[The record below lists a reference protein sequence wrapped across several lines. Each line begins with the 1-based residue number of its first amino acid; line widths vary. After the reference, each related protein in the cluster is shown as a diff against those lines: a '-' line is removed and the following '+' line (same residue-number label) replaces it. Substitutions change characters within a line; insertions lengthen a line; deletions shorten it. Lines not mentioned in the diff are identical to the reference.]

1 MQEDFRKKFVLLS
14 QVAKEKKYAQ
24 EYLGLLARRGDLGSI
39 RIGKRWYT
47 TREWF
52 WEFEKDIAAKKAEA
66 RISEAEIKPVGKE
79 KIAVGKTEPKQEPGL
94 QKAFAVNQADQT
106 NQIERKAD
114 MRKTDFASLR
124 IGRKLPTVDLRK
136 IVQVKIQKTEKKS
149 QEATKEFEVRNEA
162 RSLPAG
168 RHGFSPSFAPEPVG
182 KLLFLPRFAFGASLV
197 LLFFLLFQIGFFY
210 RKEILKI
217 AGVESGKVA
226 GAYSNRV
233 DLSLVKNSSLDY
245 LGNKGD
251 KVKENVSFA
260 RVMLRAAMERSAN
273 SEQ

>member
-52 WEFEKDIAAKKAEA
+52 WEFEKDIVAKKAEMKIGPA
-66 RISEAEIKPVGKE
+66 QAVVVEKE
-79 KIAVGKTEPKQEPGL
+79 KIEEKVLVGDLGNLGGRENRKTERKIP
-94 QKAFAVNQADQT
+94 FS
-106 NQIERKAD
+106 QIE
-114 MRKTDFASLR
+114 
-124 IGRKLPTVDLRK
+124 RKLPTVDLRK
-136 IVQVKIQKTEKKS
+136 IVQVKIQKTKRKN

-182 KLLFLPRFAFGASLV
+182 KLSFLPKFAFGASLV

-210 RKEILKI
+210 KKEILEI

-251 KVKENVSFA
+251 KVKESVSFA
-260 RVMLRAAMERSAN
+260 RVMLRAAMER
-273 SEQ
+273 EK

>member
-47 TREWF
+47 IWEWF

-66 RISEAEIKPVGKE
+66 KILEAEIKPVEKE
-79 KIAVGKTEPKQEPGL
+79 KIAVEKTELKQEPGL
-94 QKAFAVNQADQT
+94 QKAFAVNQANQT

-114 MRKTDFASLR
+114 MRKTDFTSLR
-124 IGRKLPTVDLRK
+124 IGRRLPTVDLRK
-136 IVQVKIQKTEKKS
+136 IVQVKIQKTEKKN
-149 QEATKEFEVRNEA
+149 QETIKEFEVRNEA
-162 RSLPAG
+162 R
-168 RHGFSPSFAPEPVG
+168 RFSPSFAPEPVG
-182 KLLFLPRFAFGASLV
+182 RLPFLPKFAFGASLV

-210 RKEILKI
+210 RKEILEI

-251 KVKENVSFA
+251 RVKENVSFA
-260 RVMLRAAMERSAN
+260 RVMLRAAMERDIN
-273 SEQ
+273 Q